1 MMQRDKPYEE
11 IYDLMAM
18 RVIVETVADCYH
30 ALGVIHNKWTP
41 LQERFHDYIAT
52 PKSNLYRSLHTTIF
66 GPGRAAVRDPDP
78 DARDAPH
85 RGVRHRGALEVQG
98 GRAAGER
105 GRRDALLVP
114 AGARVA
120 AGDARAGGVH
130 GVPPI
135 DLFQDEIFVFTP
147 QGDVKQLP
155 RGATPI
161 DFAFAVHTEVGL
173 HCAGAKVNGR
183 ITPLSRELKNGD
195 TVEIMTDDEAAPVA
209 RLAGVRED
217 GARAEQDPAVDP
229 RGGVRQLG
237 RLGKEFIEREMRKAR
252 RGRSARTSEL
262 RGARRGA
269 RLPGQGAPLR
279 GARPRRRRPV
289 AVFRELW
296 PDAPEPEQQRPPSPS
311 SGWSPGA
318 RQGSQGCGSRGWRT

>member
-1 MMQRDKPYEE
+1 VTGRPKHLWSIHRKMIKRDKPYEE

-30 ALGVIHNKWTP
+30 ALGIIHNKWTP

-78 DARDAPH
+78 HARDAPH
-85 RGVRHRGALEVQG
+85 RRSTASRRTGSTRRGSAGRRG
-98 GRAAGER
+98 GR
-105 GRRDALLVP
+105 DAHLVP
-114 AGARVA
+114 AGAGVA
-120 AGDARAGGVH
+120 AGDEGAGGVH

-173 HCAGAKVNGR
+173 RCAGA
-183 ITPLSRELKNGD
+183 
-195 TVEIMTDDEAAPVA
+195 
-209 RLAGVRED
+209 
-217 GARAEQDPAVDP
+217 
-229 RGGVRQLG
+229 
-237 RLGKEFIEREMRKAR
+237 R
-252 RGRSARTSEL
+252 R
-262 RGARRGA
+262 
-269 RLPGQGAPLR
+269 
-279 GARPRRRRPV
+279 
-289 AVFRELW
+289 
-296 PDAPEPEQQRPPSPS
+296 
-311 SGWSPGA
+311 
-318 RQGSQGCGSRGWRT
+318 